1 MIVQGVQA
9 KLKNAITAKVK
20 DASQLINNSTIEVSS
35 IQTNQPTLNVVGSPV
50 TALSFKEQIKIILDW
65 GSERL
70 SKVICV
76 ANVHMLTEAYWQ
88 PELSSVLENADIVTP
103 DGMPLVWMMKLLGAS
118 QQERVAGMDILLALG
133 ELAPAQNVKIFFL
146 GSESKILDRI
156 QVKLEQKFPQLQI
169 AGMEPL
175 PFRPLT
181 SQEDAAIIEKINQ
194 SGAGIVLVSL
204 GCPKQ
209 EYWMHQHKNKIQSV
223 MIGVGGVF
231 PVLAGLQKRAPLWIR
246 QLGLEWLY
254 RLIQEPRRLWSRY
267 KKTIPPFV
275 WLALKQLITLKV
287 STARKHTIFHS

>member
-1 MIVQGVQA
+1 MIVQEVQA
-9 KLKNAITAKVK
+9 KFKNAITAKVK
-20 DASQLINNSTIEVSS
+20 DAGQSINNSTLEVSS
-35 IQTNQPTLNVVGSPV
+35 IQPNQPTLNVVGSPV

-88 PELSSVLENADIVTP
+88 PELSSVLQNADIVTP
-103 DGMPLVWMMKLLGAS
+103 DGMPLVWMMKLLGAN

-146 GSESKILDRI
+146 GSESKILGRI

-223 MIGVGGVF
+223 MIGVGSVF

-246 QLGLEWLY
+246 ELGLEWLY

-287 STARKHTIFHS
+287 STANKHTIFRS

>member
-1 MIVQGVQA
+1 MIVQEAQA
-9 KLKNAITAKVK
+9 KLKNAIKAKVK
-20 DASQLINNSTIEVSS
+20 ASQCTNNLTIEANS
-35 IQTNQPTLNVVGSPV
+35 IQTDRPTLNIVGSPV
-50 TALSFKEQIKIILDW
+50 TALSFQEQIKIILDW

-70 SKVICV
+70 SKVVCV

-88 PELSSVLENADIVTP
+88 PELSTVLQNADIVTP
-103 DGMPLVWMMKLLGAS
+103 DGMPLVWMMKLLGAR

-146 GSESKILDRI
+146 GSESKILDKM

-169 AGMEPL
+169 VGMEPL

-181 SQEDAAIIEKINQ
+181 LQEDAAIIEKINQ

-254 RLIQEPRRLWSRY
+254 RLVQEPRRLWSRY
-267 KKTIPPFV
+267 KKTIPPFI

-287 STARKHTIFHS
+287 STASKHSLSRS